1 MKNKFPMQNS
11 NQTDVEDLRIFQ
23 IIDANLDRAR
33 EGLRVLED
41 WARFGLG
48 KNDCVIKIK
57 NFRQILGKHHL
68 EVYKQSRNYVEDEC
82 KGLIHQEQKNRKTPE
97 QIISSNSARVQEA
110 LRVIEE
116 FSRHNNHELSKIA
129 SEIRY
134 EIYALEINLLSL
146 SKFNKA
152 AEILKDN
159 DLYVITSQKENLLEI
174 IEDLLIAG
182 VKIIQYRFKEG
193 TDKDHLKEAIQIKN
207 LCKKYNSLFIIND
220 RIDIALASN
229 ADGIHLGQ
237 EDLDLKTAR
246 KLLGY
251 SKIIGISA
259 NNQIDISNAIEEGC
273 DYIGIGPV
281 FETETKKNKKPLG
294 IDNIKT
300 LTKDLNIP
308 WFAIGG
314 VSKNNISHLKSNGFK
329 KVALVS
335 QLMNS
340 ECPKEDA
347 IIILKEL
354 AHEN

>member
-1 MKNKFPMQNS
+1 MLNS
-11 NQTDVEDLRIFQ
+11 NSTNSEDLRIYQ

-48 KNDCVIKIK
+48 KGNYVEKIK

-68 EVYKQSRNYVEDEC
+68 EVYKQSRNYIEDKC
-82 KGLIHQEQKNRKTPE
+82 KGLTHQEQFNRKTSE
-97 QIISSNSARVQEA
+97 EIISSNSARVQEA

-116 FSRHNNHELSKIA
+116 FSRFHNHELSKIS

-134 EIYALEINLLSL
+134 EIYTIEIDLLSL
-146 SKFNKA
+146 SNCMNSE
-152 AEILKDN
+152 EILKEN
-159 DLYVITSQKENLLEI
+159 DLYVITDQKENLLEK
-174 IEDLLIAG
+174 IEEILIAG
-182 VKIIQYRFKEG
+182 VRIIQYRFKTG
-193 TDKDHLKEAIQIKN
+193 TDKDHLQEAIQIKN
-207 LCKKYNSLFIIND
+207 LCKRYNSLFIVND
-220 RIDIALASN
+220 RLDIALACN
-229 ADGIHLGQ
+229 ADGLHLGQ
-237 EDLDLKTAR
+237 DDLDLKTAR
-246 KLLGY
+246 RLLGY

-259 NNQIDISNAIEEGC
+259 NNEIDISNALKDGC

-281 FETETKKNKKPLG
+281 FQTPTKKDKKPLG
-294 IDNIKT
+294 IEKIKT

-314 VSKNNISHLKSNGFK
+314 IKSNNISYLRSYGFK

-340 ECPKEDA
+340 EDPKEEA
-347 IIILKEL
+347 IMILKEL
-354 AHEN
+354 SHEN